1 MAAVSR
7 ILRQIDCSEE
17 EVNEYLNQAQ
27 LSNYANL
34 LQVSKETLDK
44 HGIEH
49 NFYDE
54 EESPHILKTLFEAI
68 HEPIVIGASD
78 VSSESISGYFYDSVS
93 THRTAQKS
101 KGRAYCSMWAQSSEG
116 YHSILIDLPE

>member
-1 MAAVSR
+1 MAAVRR

-27 LSNYANL
+27 SSNYANL
-34 LQVSKETLDK
+34 LQVSKEALDK

-54 EESPHILKTLFEAI
+54 EES
-68 HEPIVIGASD
+68 
-78 VSSESISGYFYDSVS
+78 
-93 THRTAQKS
+93 
-101 KGRAYCSMWAQSSEG
+101 
-116 YHSILIDLPE
+116 